1 MSDALIPQIL
11 IAQSLTEGSEAIS
24 LSAADR
30 RLQDL
35 VAAWLLT
42 CGGTETRKAYGGDF
56 REFGAFVE
64 KGFGRIT
71 WDAVTGM
78 GASAYA
84 AWIKNRL
91 ERREIAPATAARK
104 LASVSAFLEYVV
116 SQGELS
122 RNPLAKVKRPRVPK
136 QPKSAVLSEEEVR
149 HLLGVIAAEREEAQ
163 KGKLLAP
170 VRAARFNE
178 VVFKVLLGT
187 GCRISELLALRVCD
201 VELCGEQ
208 GRMHFRCKGSEDH
221 RVLVPRR
228 LAESVLEF
236 ARFVGV
242 DKECVFLFAN
252 TKESAEKR
260 VGRELVRLC
269 KQAGIEKEVTPHVL
283 RATVATSLHDKGV
296 PVVHIQ
302 RLLNHKDISTT
313 AVYIRKSGAEGENV
327 SAGLSWGL

>member
-11 IAQSLTEGSEAIS
+11 TEASEA
-24 LSAADR
+24 LLPCAADR

-42 CGGTETRKAYGGDF
+42 CGGSETRKAYGGDF

-64 KGFGRIT
+64 KGFGRVS
-71 WDAVTGM
+71 WDGLTGM

-84 AWIKNRL
+84 AWLKTRL

-104 LASVSAFLEYVV
+104 LASVSAFLEYCV
-116 SQGELS
+116 SQGELP

-136 QPKSAVLSEEEVR
+136 QPKSAVLSDEEVR
-149 HLLGVIAAEREEAQ
+149 KLLGVIAAEREEAE
-163 KGKLLAP
+163 KGKLVAP
-170 VRAARFNE
+170 VRAAGFNE
-178 VVFKVLLGT
+178 MVFKVLLGT

-201 VELCGEQ
+201 VELCGEH
-208 GRMHFRCKGSEDH
+208 GRLHFRCKGSEDH
-221 RVLVPRR
+221 NVAVPRA
-228 LAESVLEF
+228 LAESVLAF

-242 DKECVFLFAN
+242 TGDKECVFLFAN

-260 VGRELVRLC
+260 IGRELVRLC
-269 KQAGIEKEVTPHVL
+269 KAVGIEKDVTPHVL
-283 RATVATSLHDKGV
+283 RATVATSLHEKGV

-313 AVYIRKSGAEGENV
+313 AVYIRR
-327 SAGLSWGL
+327 LSEESEVLSYIIMSKFCL